1 MEGACI
7 VLCNRNLYIYLI
19 EGNDNLSIASEA
31 HRIMNNIAAAYTAC
45 DGKGA
50 IMPSAQN
57 SANLAETIN
66 SISQE
71 SDTEVEP
78 KYVNFIDVDGTRLYS
93 YTESEIQS
101 LSSLPQLP
109 TREGYT
115 YQGWNWTLSEI
126 LAYGFPLTV
135 GAVRVPSDGK
145 THYTFDLQDDKDLS
159 LSIPFSNSNGGRLTV
174 DWGDGTEVEY
184 SVSPAVHQYA
194 SVGYFNVRISGNKTY
209 SLIGRLLGST
219 AWKLV
224 KAELSVDKTTI
235 IDSEFL
241 GCDSLSMLSL
251 PNTLISIGTSAFAVC
266 RLLRACVIPSSVTT
280 VGVRPFENASSLRC
294 VSLPERG
301 DILSMV
307 MFISCC
313 GMQYCAIPNSVTQIG
328 VRTFENCYSLQR
340 VLIPKNVTAIG
351 YNMCNSCQRLKEV
364 DLSALTVVP
373 TLENT
378 NAFSAIPYDC
388 VFYVRNAAMLS
399 AFQSATNWSAF
410 ASKMQIGGK
419 YAEN

>member
-1 MEGACI
+1 
-7 VLCNRNLYIYLI
+7 
-19 EGNDNLSIASEA
+19 
-31 HRIMNNIAAAYTAC
+31 
-45 DGKGA
+45 
-50 IMPSAQN
+50 MPSAQN

-115 YQGWNWTLSEI
+115 YQGWNWTLPEI

-145 THYTFDLQDDKDLS
+145 THYTFDLFEDDDLT
-159 LSIPFSNSNGGRLTV
+159 LSIPFSNSDGGKITV
-174 DWGDGTEVEY
+174 DWGDGTEIEY
-184 SVSPAVHQYA
+184 SASPAVHQYA
-194 SVGYFNVRISGNKTY
+194 SAGYYTVRISGNKTY
-209 SLIGRLLGST
+209 SLIGRLTGST

-235 IDSEFL
+235 IQDEFL
-241 GCDSLSMLSL
+241 GCESLSMISL
-251 PNTLISIGTSAFAVC
+251 PNTLLSIGVSAFAVC
-266 RLLRACVIPSSVTT
+266 RLLSAIVIPSSVTT

-307 MFISCC
+307 MFIGCC

-351 YNMCNSCQRLKEV
+351 AQMCCNCSRLKNV

-378 NAFSAIPYDC
+378 NAFSSIPYDC

-399 AFQSATNWSAF
+399 AFQSATNWSVF